1 MLKNS
6 FIFLKGFGYVKE
18 RRLWEQGIL
27 TWDDFLNTDRING
40 ISKANKFKFDK
51 MIEDAKSAFN
61 NYDVDFFAKYFPKRE
76 FWRFY
81 RWLKDYAI
89 YFDIET
95 DEFGRL
101 LVISLYDGEFVRT
114 FVRNFNLDFHVLRK
128 ILNDSKMLVTFNGSS
143 FDIPILRRYVKIK
156 GKIHFD
162 LRPVFVRLGYNIGL
176 KSIEKKFNI
185 RRDEDIVDFRGKDA
199 LEFWKFFRTTGS
211 RNALDLIIRYNQY
224 DAVNLEK
231 LAGISYDLMRK
242 NIFRYEIPS

>member
-1 MLKNS
+1 MLRNS

-27 TWDDFLNTDRING
+27 TWNDFLSVERIRG

-61 NYDVDFFAKYFPKRE
+61 NYDVDFFIKCFPKRE
-76 FWRFY
+76 FWRLY
-81 RWLKDYAI
+81 KWLKDYTV
-89 YFDIET
+89 YLDIET

-101 LVISLYDGEFVRT
+101 LVISLYNGEFVRT
-114 FVRNFNLDFHVLRK
+114 FVRNFNLDFHALYN
-128 ILNDSKMLVTFNGSS
+128 ILNNAKMLVTFNGSS
-143 FDIPILRRYVKIK
+143 FDIPILRHYIKIEK
-156 GKIHFD
+156 KVHFD

-176 KSIEKKFNI
+176 KRIEKKFNI
-185 RRDEDIVDFRGKDA
+185 KRDEDIVDFRGKDA

-211 RNALDLIIRYNQY
+211 KNALDLVIRYNRY

-231 LAGISYDLMRK
+231 LADIAYELMRNK
-242 NIFRYEIPS
+242 VFKCENLF

>member
-18 RRLWEQGIL
+18 RRLWEQGVL
-27 TWDDFLNTDRING
+27 TWDDFLSTRKIKG

-61 NYDVDFFAKYFPKRE
+61 NYDIDFFVKYFPKRE
-76 FWRFY
+76 FWRLY
-81 RWLKDYAI
+81 NWLKDYAI
-89 YFDIET
+89 YLDIET

-101 LVISLYDGEFVRT
+101 LVISLYNGEFVRT
-114 FVRNFNLDFHVLRK
+114 FVRNFNLDFHVLHS
-128 ILNDSKMLVTFNGSS
+128 ILDNAKMLVTFNGSS
-143 FDIPILRRYVKIK
+143 FDIPILKHYVKINK
-156 GKIHFD
+156 KIHFD

-176 KSIEKKFNI
+176 KSIEKRFNI
-185 RRDEDIVDFRGKDA
+185 KRDDDIVDFRGKDA

-211 RNALDLIIRYNQY
+211 KNALDLIIRYNRY

-231 LAGISYDLMRK
+231 LASISYKLMK
-242 NIFRYEIPS
+242 NRVFRYENLS